1 MNKIWKHETERPTWE
16 INRSLEYSREETE
29 YIKQGWRGKQ
39 GLGVVYLVAGKGIG
53 LLLWVLGSHQKKGVS
68 CMDGG

>member
-53 LLLWVLGSHQKKGVS
+53 LLL
-68 CMDGG
+68 